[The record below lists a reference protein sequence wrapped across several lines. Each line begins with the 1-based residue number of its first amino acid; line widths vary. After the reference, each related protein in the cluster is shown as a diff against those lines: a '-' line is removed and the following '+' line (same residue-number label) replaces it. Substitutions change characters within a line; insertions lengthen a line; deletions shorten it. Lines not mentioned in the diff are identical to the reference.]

1 MKTRILMLI
10 QVIAW
15 TAITAMG
22 AQVDTDAALATA
34 ARFLNPGNRLMAS
47 STLQLV
53 YSEPSAVDAQ
63 YSDYYIFNTS
73 DNRYVIVSGDD
84 RAVEILGYGEGTVD
98 MDNLPDGMQFLLEL
112 YKGQIEYLHA
122 HPEMVVSKA
131 PRHASGNVSPLLKS
145 TWSQD
150 VPFNDMCP
158 VDNNTGQR
166 SVTGC
171 AATSVAMVF
180 HFWKYPDSITT
191 QLPAYTTRTRNIEV
205 EALEPTSF
213 EWGNMLNSYRSQ
225 YTSDNSYA
233 VAKLM
238 RYVGQAEEMDYTS
251 SGSAAR
257 QSSTLKAARTF
268 GYDQDADILG
278 KKDDE
283 SGTVYF
289 TDENWAAML
298 QYELSQGRPLVYMG
312 VSANGSG
319 HAFNVDGYKASDNT
333 YHVNFGWNGYYNNYY
348 ALNAFDGGGDVYDL
362 HQCYLSG
369 LCPPVT
375 SPTIRVWTDKL
386 FLNCFTHGQAIDNF
400 EVKGNALTNTV
411 NLTLS
416 DPSGSFAI
424 SETSIP
430 AAEVK
435 QGTDFQIIYKPTSPG
450 SHTATLTL
458 SSRGALPVTV
468 NLYGEASLETY
479 DPVLLSPSNQT
490 PSSFTA
496 QWQDNTPDYNVQSYR
511 MELNRLPSNKPLAQQ
526 SFDHLVADP
535 LDLSDWS
542 SRLDEITTVPGWTG
556 RRLSPGNGCLNLVEN
571 FNGYLITPPLDMSE
585 TNGEITVKVR
595 ASCPSGTSSSLLKLT
610 CGDNEATIYVTPA
623 GNEQTMV
630 LSCPSSGT
638 QTVGFYKTVKK
649 DVIGLM
655 EVTVKAG
662 PEDLVIN
669 PDEAVRYEGIT
680 GKSFTINGLRPG
692 NYAMRLQTV
701 YIDGSTSAWSEYQ
714 QLELVGLVGDVNLD
728 NEINI
733 ADINTTISMIMAGE
747 QNMVADINSDGEVN
761 IADINALIDLIL
773 TEQ

>member
-1 MKTRILMLI
+1 MMF

-15 TAITAMG
+15 TAITALG
-22 AQVDTDAALATA
+22 AQVNADAALATA
-34 ARFLNPGNRLMAS
+34 SRFLNPGNRLMAS
-47 STLQLV
+47 STLRLV
-53 YSEPSAVDAQ
+53 HSEPSAVDDM
-63 YSDYYIFNTS
+63 YNDYYIFNTS

-84 RAVEILGYGEGTVD
+84 RAVDILGYGEGTVD

-122 HPEMVVSKA
+122 HPDMVVSKA
-131 PRHASGNVSPLLKS
+131 PRHASGNISPLLKS
-145 TWSQD
+145 LWSQD
-150 VPFNDMCP
+150 APYNNMCP
-158 VDNNTGQR
+158 VDNATGQR

-180 HFWKYPDSITT
+180 HYWRYPDSITT
-191 QLPAYTTRTRNIEV
+191 PLPAYNTRTRNMTV

-213 EWGNMLNSYRSQ
+213 GWSYMLNSYRGEYES
-225 YTSDNSYA
+225 YNSNA

-238 RYVGQAEEMDYTS
+238 RYVGQSEEMDYTS
-251 SGSAAR
+251 NASSAR
-257 QSSTLKAARTF
+257 QSSTLTAARTF
-268 GYDQDADILG
+268 GYDQDVDILG
-278 KKDDE
+278 KKNDE
-283 SGTVYF
+283 SGFEFY

-312 VSANGSG
+312 VSANGGG
-319 HAFNVDGYKASDNT
+319 HAFNVDGYRASDNT

-348 ALNAFDGGGDVYDL
+348 ALNAFEGAGDVFDL

-386 FLNCFTHGQAIDNF
+386 FLNCFTHDQAVDYF
-400 EVKGNALTNTV
+400 EVKGHALTNKVTM
-411 NLTLS
+411 TLS

-424 SETSIP
+424 SESSLP
-430 AAEVK
+430 VDSVK
-435 QGTDFQIIYKPTSPG
+435 KGTYFKIIYKPTTPG
-450 SHTATLTL
+450 SHTATLKL

-479 DPVLLSPSNQT
+479 DPVLLSSTNQT
-490 PSSFTA
+490 SSSFTA
-496 QWQDNTPDYNVQSYR
+496 RWQDNTPGYNVQCYR
-511 MELNRLPSNKPLAQQ
+511 MELNRLPPSKPLAEQ
-526 SFDHLVADP
+526 SFEQLVANP
-535 LDLSDWS
+535 MDLSDWA

-571 FNGYLITPPLDMSE
+571 FNGYLITPPLDLSE
-585 TNGEITVKVR
+585 TEGQITVKVKG
-595 ASCPSGTSSSLLKLT
+595 SCQSGTSYSPIKLT
-610 CGDNEATIYVTPA
+610 CGENEATIYVTPA
-623 GNEQTMV
+623 GNDQTM
-630 LSCPSSGT
+630 LMSCPTSGSH
-638 QTVGFYKTVKK
+638 TVGFYKTVKK
-649 DVIGLM
+649 DVVGLM
-655 EVTVKAG
+655 EVTVLAG
-662 PEDLVIN
+662 EEGADIN

-692 NYAMRLQTV
+692 CYAMRVQAV

-714 QLELVGLVGDVNLD
+714 KLELVGLVGDVNLD

-733 ADINTTISMIMAGE
+733 ADINTAIDMVMAGE
-747 QNMVADINSDGEVN
+747 QNMIADINNDSEVN

-773 TEQ
+773 SGQ